1 MIVGNESYNKI
12 IIIIIYIRHM
22 CWNFTHY
29 NPPDIILIQVLPICK
44 NANLNIGDI
53 TGKKRKRDM
62 RNPHIQG
69 FEESWVYM
77 LQ

>member
-1 MIVGNESYNKI
+1 
-12 IIIIIYIRHM
+12 M
-22 CWNFTHY
+22 CCNFTHY

-44 NANLNIGDI
+44 NTNLNI